1 MRASPL
7 PNGAT
12 GWRCAVCGAR
22 RSIDDP
28 APWRCPNAT
37 ADDRRHVMLPEQPIV
52 PIEPAAERDPNPFRE
67 FDHRCAWSAFAAAH
81 GLTDGDRGA
90 LVDRIDHGLAQI
102 GLGGIETTPFGR
114 DDTLSEQLGFVAPG
128 GVWVKDETGAVAGSQ
143 KIRHLASIMLH
154 LLAAEAA
161 GLRRSSEREPLAIAS
176 CGNAAVAAAT
186 LAAAVSW
193 PIEVFV
199 PTWMD
204 PAFGAQL
211 RELGAVVHRC
221 PRLDGDPPGDPAML
235 RFREAVEGGAIPFT
249 VQGPENALCLDGG
262 RTIGWE
268 IAAACVDAGEPLPDW
283 AMVQVGG
290 GAFAGSL
297 AAGVAVAGGIGLHPV
312 QTRGCAPLDRAWC
325 GAASRLRGVTHVP
338 REVAADWASVMTP
351 WANPQS
357 LADGLLDDETYDWIA
372 VMNGQLATDP
382 PGRPIVVTEE
392 QVVEAHQMATAG
404 GYRVSPTGSAGL
416 AGALATQERLEPAS
430 RLLLVMSGVSRQP
443 VGAPSR

>member
-1 MRASPL
+1 M
-7 PNGAT
+7 
-12 GWRCAVCGAR
+12 
-22 RSIDDP
+22 
-28 APWRCPNAT
+28 
-37 ADDRRHVMLPEQPIV
+37 DDRRHVLLLEQPTV
-52 PIEPAAERDPNPFRE
+52 PIERSPTRHANPFRE
-67 FDHRCAWSAFAAAH
+67 FDGRCAWSAFAAAH
-81 GLTDGDRGA
+81 GLTDRDRDA
-90 LVDRIDHGLAQI
+90 LVDRIDEGLARI
-102 GLGGIETTPFGR
+102 GLSGIETTPYGR
-114 DDTLSEQLGFVAPG
+114 DDALSEQLGFAATG

-161 GLRRSSEREPLAIAS
+161 GLRRSTEREPLAIAS

-211 RELGAVVHRC
+211 RALGAVVHRC

-268 IAAACVDAGEPLPDW
+268 IAAACVDAGEPLPDS

-297 AAGVAVAGGIGLHPV
+297 AAGVAVAGGVRLLPV
-312 QTRGCAPLDRAWC
+312 QTSGCAPFERAWC
-325 GAASRLRGVTHVP
+325 ASASRLHGASQVPQSVT
-338 REVAADWASVMTP
+338 ADWATVMTT
-351 WANPQS
+351 WTEPQS

-382 PGRPIVVTEE
+382 PGTPIVVSEE
-392 QVVEAHQMATAG
+392 QVSLAHEMATAA

-416 AGALATQERLEPAS
+416 AGALAAHDRLEPAS
-430 RLLLVMSGVSRQP
+430 RLLLVMSGVAREP
-443 VGAPSR
+443 VGAANR

>member
-1 MRASPL
+1 MPASPL
-7 PNGAT
+7 PDGPT

-22 RSIDDP
+22 RPIDDP
-28 APWRCPNAT
+28 TPWRCPNASAT
-37 ADDRRHVMLPEQPIV
+37 DRRHVLLLEQPTT
-52 PIEPAAERDPNPFRE
+52 PIEPARERQTNPFRE
-67 FDHRCAWSAFAAAH
+67 FDGRCAWAAFAAAH
-81 GLTDGDRGA
+81 GLTEGDRGA
-90 LVDRIDHGLAQI
+90 LVDRIDQGLVRIGLA
-102 GLGGIETTPFGR
+102 GIAITPYGR
-114 DDTLSEQLGFVAPG
+114 DEMLSDALGFIAPG
-128 GVWVKDETGAVAGSQ
+128 GVWVKNETGAVAGSQ

-161 GLRRSSEREPLAIAS
+161 GLRRSTEREPLAIAS

-186 LAAAVSW
+186 LAAAVAW

-221 PRLDGDPPGDPAML
+221 PRLDDDPPGDPAML
-235 RFREAVEGGAIPFT
+235 RFRDAVEAGAIPFT

-268 IAAACVDAGEPLPDW
+268 IAAACVDAAEPPPDW

-297 AAGVAVAGGIGLHPV
+297 AAGLAAAGGVGLRPV
-312 QTRGCAPLDRAWC
+312 QTSGCAPLDRAWC
-325 GAASRLRGVTHVP
+325 GAADRVRGTTEVP
-338 REVAADWASVMTP
+338 QAVAADWANVMTP
-351 WANPQS
+351 WTDPHS

-372 VMNGQLATDP
+372 VMNAQLATDP
-382 PGRPIVVTEE
+382 PGTPIVVSEDR
-392 QVVEAHQMATAG
+392 VGAAHEMATAA

-416 AGALATQERLEPAS
+416 AGALAARERIDPAS
-430 RLLLVMSGVSRQP
+430 RLLLVMSGVSREP
-443 VGAPSR
+443 VAALSR